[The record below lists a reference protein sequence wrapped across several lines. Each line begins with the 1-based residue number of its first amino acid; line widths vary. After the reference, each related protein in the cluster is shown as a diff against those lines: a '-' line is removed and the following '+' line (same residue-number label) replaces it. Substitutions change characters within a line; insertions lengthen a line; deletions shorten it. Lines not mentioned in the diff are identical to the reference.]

1 MLSTLRADVT
11 IFIAQ
16 NIGDVEPIMPSGE
29 FGDKINMLMGWL
41 MMGCILGSVAA
52 ISICSAKLGF
62 DRLAGRSSDS
72 TSALV
77 HILIGAVILGGGAG
91 LVNGLVL

>member
-1 MLSTLRADVT
+1 MLTTLRTDATV
-11 IFIAQ
+11 FLAQ
-16 NIGDVEPIMPSGE
+16 NIGDVEPLMPSGE

-41 MMGCILGSVAA
+41 MMACILASVAA
-52 ISICSAKLGF
+52 ISICSAKLGY

-77 HILIGAVILGGGAG
+77 YILIGAVILGGGAG